1 MSSRKRKGQENN
13 DSCRNLDGRR
23 MRTVKEAKAL
33 AAYLEIKPEMD
44 QKEKETRRERWE
56 KVVENAEDK
65 IKGGGK
71 GGSAR
76 FDDSEWLDQKEESR
90 DKTREAVLKAM
101 KLTGGVVPT
110 RPGLPESAAS
120 SSSSISDDS
129 QSSDNEVERA
139 GGSKD
144 TSPEVD
150 AKPVPPKTSRP
161 VYLGFDEEDDEFM
174 SSSDEEDEGAMEDI
188 TEQEEEI
195 EETNSDK
202 GKARAI

>member
-1 MSSRKRKGQENN
+1 
-13 DSCRNLDGRR
+13 

-101 KLTGGVVPT
+101 KLTGGIVPT
-110 RPGLPESAAS
+110 RPGLPDSGS
-120 SSSSISDDS
+120 SSSDS
-129 QSSDNEVERA
+129 LSSEDESERA

-144 TSPEVD
+144 TSPELD
-150 AKPVPPKTSRP
+150 AKSMPPKTSRP
-161 VYLGFDEEDDEFM
+161 VYFGFDEEDDEFM
-174 SSSDEEDEGAMEDI
+174 SSSDEEDEGVMEDI
-188 TEQEEEI
+188 AEED
-195 EETNSDK
+195 EEVEAASSGK
-202 GKARAI
+202 GKAKAV

>member
-101 KLTGGVVPT
+101 KLTGGIVPT
-110 RPGLPESAAS
+110 RPGLPDSGS
-120 SSSSISDDS
+120 SSSSDSLPSDD
-129 QSSDNEVERA
+129 EAERA
-139 GGSKD
+139 GDSKD

-150 AKPVPPKTSRP
+150 GKPVPPKTSRP
-161 VYLGFDEEDDEFM
+161 LYFGFDEEDDEFM
-174 SSSDEEDEGAMEDI
+174 SSSDEESEGEMEDI
-188 TEQEEEI
+188 AEEDEEI
-195 EETNSDK
+195 EVSSSGK